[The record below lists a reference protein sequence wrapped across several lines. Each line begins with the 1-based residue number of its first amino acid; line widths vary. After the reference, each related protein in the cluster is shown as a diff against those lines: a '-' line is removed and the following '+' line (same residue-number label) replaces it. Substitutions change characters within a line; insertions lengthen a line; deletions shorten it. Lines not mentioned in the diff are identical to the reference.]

1 MTAGC
6 DRVLIVIEPPRH
18 RRLGQ
23 LAALVSARDPLTVG
37 RGL

>member
-6 DRVLIVIEPPRH
+6 DRVLIASEPPRH

-23 LAALVSARDPLTVG
+23 LAALVSARATH
-37 RGL
+37 